1 MPTQAGPMS
10 MRQAARAWRD
20 PRNPLGPQSKK
31 MQPVT
36 AIKDQLG
43 EDARLGVEFL
53 RGAFSSLKR
62 VFSRRPA
69 EPQDADAKSFQEI
82 LRRWGIDE
90 ENFQQVVR
98 GLQVQRCSLLVVA
111 GLAATAVFSGRLS
124 LWGCLP
130 GAVVAASSFFGI
142 AVLSWR
148 LSVLKEGRFVSFRN
162 WIMRRTHPRE
172 EA

>member
-1 MPTQAGPMS
+1 MLKKIAHV
-10 MRQAARAWRD
+10 WRD

-31 MQPVT
+31 MQPVS

-43 EDARLGVEFL
+43 EDAKLGVEFL
-53 RGAFSSLKR
+53 HGAFSPLKR

-69 EPQDADAKSFQEI
+69 EPQDADAKSFQDI
-82 LRRWGIDE
+82 LRQWGINE

-98 GLQVQRCSLLVVA
+98 GLQVQRCSLLVVT
-111 GLAATAVFSGRLS
+111 GLVAAAVFGGRLS
-124 LWGCLP
+124 HWVCLP
-130 GAVVAASSFFGI
+130 AAVVASSSFFGI

-162 WIMRRTHPRE
+162 WIMRRAHPRE